1 MSMAMAKEICSC
13 GANILIDNLPDVSV
27 GYRLSEWRKEHRHE
41 MSITKSVGE
50 VSVTRPWGPEHPSY
64 DEQGQ

>member
-1 MSMAMAKEICSC
+1 MMASARETCAC
-13 GANILIDNLPDVSV
+13 GATIRIEMPESYI
-27 GYRLSEWRKEHRHE
+27 GTRLSDWRKEHRHE
-41 MSITKSVGE
+41 MSETKRVGN